1 MLNFKRFLCLDI
13 GASTVKLAEFTVS
26 KGGALTLEKFNS
38 AEVSVDP
45 SQQELHSPITSDIIR
60 EVIRET
66 GAKKSPTL
74 LSVPG
79 QSVFTRFVKLPA
91 VEETKVVQIIQ
102 YEAQQNV
109 PFPMDEVVWD
119 YQLIGTADEGELE
132 VVLVAIKSEIIEELT
147 DIVRDADLRLEV
159 VDVAPMALYNAAR
172 YNYPE
177 WFAPDAEKKEC
188 VALLD
193 IGARTSNLVFVEGN
207 KIFSRS
213 IPIAG
218 NVITQAIATEF
229 GISFREAEQ
238 LKRDKGLVG
247 LGGAYEDPPDETQAR
262 VSKIIRNAITQL
274 HADINRTVNFYRTQ
288 RGGSAPTR
296 LLLSGGSSILP
307 YLDRFFVESLR
318 VPVEFFNPFRSV
330 QLGAGVTKEQLQQCA
345 HFFGEVVGVALRR
358 AADCPIQ
365 VSLMPPKMIQARAA
379 RRRLPY
385 FAATGVCIFVTLLC
399 WKMYYDRLTTETKNM
414 TGIIESDVR
423 NFKKNDQDIK
433 AQQQKVKDADQRLGE
448 MIQFVDSRTKWL
460 RILDEINEIT
470 AQDRSMWVTEVR
482 FHTEPIAP
490 RQGGGFAPEGPVG
503 IQTAQITELF
513 IQFRGIAD
521 FQAPANNTK
530 KADLV
535 KQRFN
540 GQDKKISER
549 ENPMLQRGSAE
560 IEGFK
565 NPPPQLQ
572 ASNDFE
578 RYSFSFWIRVKLTSK
593 IPQ

>member
-1 MLNFKRFLCLDI
+1 MLNLNRFLCLDI
-13 GASTVKLAEFTVS
+13 GASTVKLAEFTVA
-26 KGGALTLEKFNS
+26 KDGRLTLEKFNT

-45 SQQELHSPITSDIIR
+45 SQQEQHSPITSDIIR
-60 EVIRET
+60 ELIRET

-119 YQLIGTADEGELE
+119 YQLIGTAEQGELE

-147 DIVRDADLRLEV
+147 DTVRGADLRLEV
-159 VDVAPMALYNAAR
+159 VDVAPMALYNCAR
-172 YNYPE
+172 FSYPE

-188 VALLD
+188 VILLD

-238 LKRDKGLVG
+238 LKRSKGMVG

-262 VSKIIRNAITQL
+262 VSKIIRNVITQL
-274 HADINRTVNFYRTQ
+274 HADINRTINFYRTQ

-296 LLLSGGSSILP
+296 VLLSGGSSILP

-318 VPVEFFNPFRSV
+318 VPVEFFNPFRGV
-330 QLGAGVTKEQLQQCA
+330 QLGAAVSKEQLQECA

-365 VSLMPPKMIQARAA
+365 VSLMPPKVLQARAA

-385 FAATGVCIFVTLLC
+385 FAATGVCVFITLFC
-399 WKMYYDRLTTETKNM
+399 WKLYYDRLTTETRNM
-414 TGIIESDVR
+414 TGVIEGDVR
-423 NFKKNDQDIK
+423 KFKKNDLEIRE
-433 AQQQKVKDADQRLGE
+433 QQQKVQAAEQRLGE
-448 MIQFVDSRTKWL
+448 MIRFVDSRTMWL
-460 RILDEINEIT
+460 RVLDEINEIA
-470 AQDRSMWVTEVR
+470 AQDRSMWVTEIR
-482 FHTEPIAP
+482 FSTESVAP
-490 RQGGGFAPEGPVG
+490 PQSGFAPEGPVG
-503 IQTAQITELF
+503 VQTTRITDLF
-513 IQFRGIAD
+513 IQFRGVAD
-521 FQAPANNTK
+521 IRIPANNTK
-530 KADLV
+530 KADAV

-540 GQDKKISER
+540 GQDKKIPDRDS
-549 ENPMLQRGSAE
+549 PMLQRGTAE
-560 IEGFK
+560 IRNFVM
-565 NPPPQLQ
+565 PPPPLQ
-572 ASNDFE
+572 AINDYE
-578 RYSFSFWIRVKLTSK
+578 RFSFTFWIHVKLAVK

>member
-13 GASTVKLAEFTVS
+13 GASTVKLAQFTIG
-26 KGGALTLEKFNS
+26 KDGQLILEKFNS

-45 SQQELHSPITSDIIR
+45 SQQEQHSPITSDIIR
-60 EVIRET
+60 ELIRET

-74 LSVPG
+74 LAVPG

-91 VEETKVVQIIQ
+91 VEETRVVQIIQ

-119 YQLIGTADEGELE
+119 YQLIGAAEQGELE

-147 DIVRDADLRLEV
+147 DTVRGADLRLEV

-172 YNYPE
+172 FNYPE

-188 VALLD
+188 VVLLD
-193 IGARTSNLVFVEGN
+193 IGARTSNLVFVESN

-218 NVITQAIATEF
+218 NAITQAIATEF
-229 GISFREAEQ
+229 GLSFREAEQ
-238 LKRDKGLVG
+238 LKRDKGMVG

-262 VSKIIRNAITQL
+262 ASKIIRNVILQL
-274 HADINRTVNFYRTQ
+274 NADINRTINFYRTQ
-288 RGGSAPTR
+288 RGGGAPTR
-296 LLLSGGSSILP
+296 MLLSGGSSILP
-307 YLDRFFVESLR
+307 YLDRFFVESLH

-330 QLGAGVTKEQLQQCA
+330 QFGAGVTKEQLQQCA

-365 VSLMPPKMIQARAA
+365 VSLMPPKVIQARAA
-379 RRRLPY
+379 RARLPY

-399 WKMYYDRLTTETKNM
+399 WKLYYDRLTTEIKNA
-414 TGIIESDVR
+414 TGVIESDVR
-423 NFKKNDQDIK
+423 NFKKNDLEIRE
-433 AQQQKVKDADQRLGE
+433 QQQKVQVAEQKLNE
-448 MIQFVDSRTKWL
+448 MIRFVDSRTMWL
-460 RILDEINEIT
+460 RLLDEINEIA
-470 AQDRSMWVTEVR
+470 AQDRSMWVTDIR
-482 FHTEPIAP
+482 FNTENIAP
-490 RQGGGFAPEGPVG
+490 QQGGGFAPEAPVG
-503 IQTAQITELF
+503 IQNTRITELF
-513 IQFRGIAD
+513 IQFRGVAD
-521 FQAPANNTK
+521 FRVPANNTK
-530 KADLV
+530 KAEAV
-535 KQRFN
+535 RQRFN

-549 ENPMLQRGSAE
+549 DNPMLQRGSAE
-560 IEGFK
+560 IHNFVM
-565 NPPPQLQ
+565 PPPPLQ
-572 ASNDFE
+572 AANDFE
-578 RYSFSFWIRVKLTSK
+578 RYSFSFWIRVKLAVK